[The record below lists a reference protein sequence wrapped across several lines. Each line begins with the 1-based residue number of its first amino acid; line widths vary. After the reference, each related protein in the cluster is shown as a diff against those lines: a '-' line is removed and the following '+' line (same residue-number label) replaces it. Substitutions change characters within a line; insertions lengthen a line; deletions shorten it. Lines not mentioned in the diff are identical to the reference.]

1 MFWQVVLGIIV
12 FILILGLIVL
22 VHEGGHFF
30 FAKRA
35 GILCYEFSIGM
46 GPLLWQK
53 KIGETS
59 YSIRLIPIGGFVSM
73 AGEEIEMN
81 PLTGYNFVKL
91 HIEDGKV
98 VEIEAFKDKVD
109 DALEIVKYDLV
120 GTKEEQDGELF
131 ITVKENESE
140 KTFEITKTCLVRYG
154 KKQVV
159 QIAPYNRLF
168 VNKTLLQRFL
178 TIFAGPFM
186 NFVLAFVVFFF
197 MGIVTGYANY
207 DSTKVSDMI
216 ENTPSYN
223 AGLRDGDE
231 ILYVGDVDNL
241 TEDMFYDEW
250 EDISDALNKYANG
263 EDFEGFINVVYRD
276 TEGNIKST
284 LVKPY
289 VFVQSVQ
296 INFVQDGSNSLEVAE
311 YLSSNEDTMSYKAG
325 LKPGDVIVSCN
336 GYEFLNRA
344 DFLRYFNT
352 GLGAENSE
360 FVFVVKRASETIT
373 LDPIKTYKKQI
384 FDDNNIEVCKVQLYI
399 SPESTRNI
407 GKLIIEPFK
416 EIGSSCTVIF
426 KTLGA
431 LFQKDSGLGISDL
444 SGPVGIASATVSI
457 VSQETLSVLSVFNW
471 LAILSVNIGLM
482 NIIPLPALDG
492 GRLAFLLYEAV
503 TGKKTN
509 PKVENII
516 HSIGLILFMLLFVFV
531 AFNDVIKI
539 FK

>member
-12 FILILGLIVL
+12 FILILGVIVL

-30 FAKRA
+30 FAKKA

-46 GPLLWQK
+46 GPLIWQK
-53 KIGETS
+53 KIGETC
-59 YSIRLIPIGGFVSM
+59 YSIRAIPIGGFVSM
-73 AGEEIEMN
+73 AGEEVELN
-81 PLTGYNFVKL
+81 PLTDYKYA
-91 HIEDGKV
+91 KV
-98 VEIEAFKDKVD
+98 HLENDLVYEIEAFKEPTEG
-109 DALEIVKYDLV
+109 AFEIEKYDLV
-120 GTKEEQDGELF
+120 GTKEANDGELY
-131 ITVKENESE
+131 ITLKINDES
-140 KTFEITKTCLVRYG
+140 VRYNISRTCNVRYS

-168 VNKTLLQRFL
+168 VNKKILQRFL

-186 NFVLAFVVFFF
+186 NFVLAFFVFFF

-207 DSTKVSDMI
+207 KSTEVSGML

-223 AGLRDGDE
+223 AGIRDGYE

-241 TEDMFYDEW
+241 TSDMFYEKWD
-250 EDISDALNKYANG
+250 DISSSLDKLANG
-263 EDFEGFINVVYRD
+263 EEFTGLVNVVYKD
-276 TEGNIKST
+276 TDGNIKST

-296 INFVQDGSNSLEVAE
+296 VNFVQDGSNSLVVDE
-311 YLSSNEDTMSYKAG
+311 YLSKNEDTMSYIAG
-325 LKPGDVIVSCN
+325 LRPGDEIISCN

-352 GLGAENSE
+352 GDGSLNNE
-360 FVFVVKRASETIT
+360 FTFVVKRGAETIT
-373 LDPIKTYKKQI
+373 LNKIKTYTKKI
-384 FDDNNIEVCKVQLYI
+384 FDDNNVDVCKVQLYI
-399 SPESTRNI
+399 SPTVTRNV
-407 GKLIIEPFK
+407 GRLIIEPFK
-416 EIGSSCTVIF
+416 EIGTSCTVIF

-431 LFQKDSGLGISDL
+431 LFKKNSGLGITDL

-457 VSQETLSVLSVFNW
+457 VSQGALSVFNW
-471 LAILSVNIGLM
+471 MAILSVNIGLM

-492 GRLAFLLYEAV
+492 GRLAFLGYEAV
-503 TGKKTN
+503 TRRKTN

-516 HSIGLILFMLLFVFV
+516 HTIGFMLLMLLFVFV

>member
-1 MFWQVVLGIIV
+1 
-12 FILILGLIVL
+12 
-22 VHEGGHFF
+22 
-30 FAKRA
+30 
-35 GILCYEFSIGM
+35 
-46 GPLLWQK
+46 
-53 KIGETS
+53 
-59 YSIRLIPIGGFVSM
+59 
-73 AGEEIEMN
+73 
-81 PLTGYNFVKL
+81 
-91 HIEDGKV
+91 
-98 VEIEAFKDKVD
+98 
-109 DALEIVKYDLV
+109 
-120 GTKEEQDGELF
+120 
-131 ITVKENESE
+131 
-140 KTFEITKTCLVRYG
+140 
-154 KKQVV
+154 
-159 QIAPYNRLF
+159 
-168 VNKTLLQRFL
+168 
-178 TIFAGPFM
+178 
-186 NFVLAFVVFFF
+186 

-231 ILYVGDVDNL
+231 ILYIGDVDNL

-263 EDFEGFINVVYRD
+263 ENFEGFINVVYRD

-352 GLGAENSE
+352 GLGAENTE
-360 FVFVVKRASETIT
+360 FVFVVKRGGETIT

-384 FDDNNIEVCKVQLYI
+384 FDDNNIEICKVQLYI

-407 GKLIIEPFK
+407 VKLIVEPFK

-457 VSQETLSVLSVFNW
+457 VSQGALSVFNW
-471 LAILSVNIGLM
+471 MAILSVNIGLM